1 MFKTTIS
8 NRKFC
13 PQSLLKHSV
22 GHVQAI
28 AIQFERFFPH
38 IFCRKT
44 GGTPVYPGAF
54 PGRTLFSE
62 RPCNFKKNMIFSICV
77 LFFLVFPWV
86 FLFLQS
92 FLTVLHYFHCF
103 FYVFP
108 WVSTIFR
115 IFFSLKWLQHNK
127 DL

>member
-38 IFCRKT
+38 IVCRKT
-44 GGTPVYPGAF
+44 GGTPVYRGAF

-62 RPCNFKKNMIFSICV
+62 RPCNFQKKMMFSICV
-77 LFFLVFPWV
+77 LL
-86 FLFLQS
+86 FLFSMGFPIFCNL
-92 FLTVLHYFHCF
+92 FLLFFIIFIAFSMFFHG
-103 FYVFP
+103 FP
-108 WVSTIFR
+108 L
-115 IFFSLKWLQHNK
+115 FFSFFPLKWLQHNK